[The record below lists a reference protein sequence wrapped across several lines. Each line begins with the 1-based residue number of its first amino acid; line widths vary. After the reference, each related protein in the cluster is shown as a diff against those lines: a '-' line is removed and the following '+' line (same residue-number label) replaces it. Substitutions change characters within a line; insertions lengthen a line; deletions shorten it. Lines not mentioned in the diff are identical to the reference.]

1 MIADDLANADLKGE
15 LVYVKKRDASLAT
28 KYYVDK
34 VVGKVDK
41 IVTAKTATCPSVS
54 PESKAVNV
62 EDILLEL
69 HARIATLESEVKQ
82 LKG

>member
-1 MIADDLANADLKGE
+1 MITDDLANADLKGE

-34 VVGKVDK
+34 VVGKVAK
-41 IVTAKTATCPSVS
+41 IVTAKTVTCPSVS

-69 HARIATLESEVKQ
+69 HTRIATLESEVKQ

>member
-15 LVYVKKRDASLAT
+15 LVYVKKRDAPFAT
-28 KYYVDK
+28 KYYADK
-34 VVGKVDK
+34 IVGKVAK
-41 IVTAKTATCPSVS
+41 IVTAKTVTCPSVS
-54 PESKAVNV
+54 PESKVVNV

>member
-15 LVYVKKRDASLAT
+15 LVYVKKRDVSLAT

-34 VVGKVDK
+34 VAK
-41 IVTAKTATCPSVS
+41 IVTAKTVTCPSVS

>member
-34 VVGKVDK
+34 VVGKVGK
-41 IVTAKTATCPSVS
+41 IVTAKTVTCPSVS

>member
-34 VVGKVDK
+34 VV
-41 IVTAKTATCPSVS
+41 TATTVTCPSVS

>member
-34 VVGKVDK
+34 VDK
-41 IVTAKTATCPSVS
+41 IVTAKTVTCPSVS

>member
-1 MIADDLANADLKGE
+1 MIADDLANADLMGE
-15 LVYVKKRDASLAT
+15 LVYVKKRDVSLPT
-28 KYYVDK
+28 KYYIDK
-34 VVGKVDK
+34 F
-41 IVTAKTATCPSVS
+41 VTAKTATCPSVS